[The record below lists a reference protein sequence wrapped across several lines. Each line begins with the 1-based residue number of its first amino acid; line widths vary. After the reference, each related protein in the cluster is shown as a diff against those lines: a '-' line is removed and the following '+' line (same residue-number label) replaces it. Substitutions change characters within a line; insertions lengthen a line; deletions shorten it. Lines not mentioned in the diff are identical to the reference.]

1 MTRNTTKK
9 LIRSK
14 VRLRRRQAGDA
25 RTLNPV
31 GLRPEPVE
39 GPSTSSGRTPTD
51 TRAPVCRWV
60 RGGGSRG
67 SPPLLDTR
75 APVCR
80 WVRGGGSRGSPPL
93 LDTRAP
99 VCRWVRGGG
108 SRGSPP
114 LLDTR
119 APVCRCVRGG
129 GSRGSPPLL
138 DTSRDLDLLDRV
150 VLGDLV
156 GDRLLALGQLLD
168 AGAALQEGVPEH

>member
-39 GPSTSSGRTPTD
+39 GPSTSSGRTPTVM
-51 TRAPVCRWV
+51 RAPVCRC
-60 RGGGSRG
+60 
-67 SPPLLDTR
+67 
-75 APVCR
+75 A
-80 WVRGGGSRGSPPL
+80 
-93 LDTRAP
+93 
-99 VCRWVRGGG
+99 RGGG

-119 APVCRCVRGG
+119 APVCRCARGG

-150 VLGDLV
+150 VLGDFV
-156 GDRLLALGQLLD
+156 GDRLQALGQL
-168 AGAALQEGVPEH
+168 GHTRAALEERVPE

>member
-39 GPSTSSGRTPTD
+39 GPSTSSGRTPTVM
-51 TRAPVCRWV
+51 RAPVCRCARGGGTRGSPPLLDTRAPMCRCV

-80 WVRGGGSRGSPPL
+80 W
-93 LDTRAP
+93 
-99 VCRWVRGGG
+99 
-108 SRGSPP
+108 
-114 LLDTR
+114 
-119 APVCRCVRGG
+119 VRGG